1 MTKWEAALLLCIVI
15 PLVLL
20 WLKTI
25 SGLIR
30 DIRGKPVEPVPG
42 TIEERD

>member
-1 MTKWEAALLLCIVI
+1 MTKWEAVLLLCIVT

-20 WLKTI
+20 LLKTL
-25 SGLIR
+25 SGLFR
-30 DIRGKPVEPVPG
+30 DIRGKPAESVPG